1 MEEVLIDLYNRAQ
14 TKGYKKSLED
24 FTSVLYT
31 NDNVLQDMYGYVQSK
46 GYTKSLND
54 FENLIGKKKNE
65 IDIQATPQVDMALP
79 SEDGSLESP
88 ENVKGE
94 EQTFFDTLLPG
105 TEIAD
110 IMGDMLMN
118 VRQGLAQGASIDDA
132 LKVMRQGSDATEQD
146 IQKYIEAVTKMQ
158 DMPVTDE
165 MKDFSRIYEA
175 EDNKFLGFYKGLK
188 ENPSVIPGII
198 AQSVAN
204 MANLST
210 LFGAAKGAAA
220 GGATGSVVPVLG
232 TAAGAVYGGIA
243 GMTNTLEKG
252 LAFTEFLQEEIQR
265 KGLQFDN
272 DGIKAVLDDPEAIK
286 RVKRRTVG
294 RGAAIATVNA
304 LTAGLAGKAGRAA
317 GKLTKL
323 PVKGVARR
331 ATEMV
336 GGGAGEAAG
345 RAVAGQEQDVAE
357 IGFEAIGEIGD
368 PTSIFNL
375 SKLTRKPTGDVQS
388 SVKIS
393 SYEVNGQ
400 PVNKSDIVEILDS
413 GDVETIAQINYKINN
428 DPELSNQIENARAD
442 AIIARDIKE
451 TFDNDKQPSDNQLKN
466 LIDIQKKITKAKN
479 NPTPRAKQQ
488 LENLQTQFKTISDA
502 IQEPST
508 ETIPLSEQ
516 PETSPAVG
524 TGDTQGAVTT
534 GEIASEETQATQPAE
549 EVETQVEDDA
559 SEVETY
565 TLPENPKERVAD
577 FEIIDNTKGQEDFEI
592 DEEGNGKWIIRNI
605 KTDLILPLKTKAD
618 ANNELLK
625 IRRGKNMFDYGEGE
639 PVLEEFRIQQGESR
653 PLKEK
658 IKNLVDRITDPPDG
672 RGGGFAKKWF
682 NPIVMERAGI
692 IKDEDVKEYYL
703 QSIENGEVIKDPKE
717 FSNKAF
723 YTREFKR
730 LGITPPATVFDTT
743 QELAREITPP
753 LAIKIEPGTQTE
765 QVTQLLKER
774 GELTISEAANELG
787 ILEPNVRRIF
797 GVGTK
802 EGVFER
808 VGKGVYT
815 LTQGDKTYAVIEGNA
830 LTELPKLIEQGI
842 KFDAIY
848 LDPPYEV
855 KSGNRDIAQFSVIK
869 PEEFAQLSNLM
880 PQLLKNED
888 SPVLLQYTQAQ
899 QPQNKK
905 ERASYL
911 RSLSKAGLNLAADIQ
926 KIEYIKMTQDMKKEQ
941 KMAGRNLREDIFVL
955 TKSGKVKDIPFNLKQ
970 EGENFELRYPMV
982 DTRTKKFKGF
992 KGDTRKSLEAL
1003 ADLIEGFVPEGGI
1016 ILDPFLGTGTTV
1028 EAAIETGR
1036 EAVGI
1041 ELDPAKAEKARKQI
1055 EKKTKKTTTTKQK
1068 QKQEEPKRVKQTV
1081 PADPTEPAPQPPL
1094 QEEVQE
1100 AVNKMM
1106 PAIDRITLNGI
1117 RFGLDNI
1124 ASQVK
1129 VLATRR
1135 NNVLLQKARNTP
1147 NQYIDQSLGVNNSTV
1162 IADNTFT
1169 TLAEAQ
1175 AQLYGNF
1182 NKVQDE
1188 LSAAQKLIDFEG
1200 QGRARTEAGIS
1211 RARNKSLMDTYEL
1224 GLYMQVREADAN
1236 KIGDEFN
1243 NEIAPNPVD
1252 MLDITINN
1260 ERPAEAK
1267 ALKELKNKYV
1277 KNGKIN
1283 KDEIKNNFS
1292 AAQNKA
1298 LKTLDKK
1305 NKELLPK
1312 MQEIAER
1319 RNFTFTPI
1327 KEYIHRAV
1335 LLSET
1340 SDKVDVL
1347 KNADRYS
1354 NQSTRAKSSFERKE
1368 GVKPIDYN
1376 PFNATLLGTQET
1388 FLDFYVTPEADK
1400 VQTITEELI
1409 DIYKNGNEGQQKAVS
1424 ALDESVKE
1432 ILKLTYL
1439 RSFMGARNVNAGS
1452 KIQNEINK
1460 NAYRAM
1466 LSSGT
1471 RAFSEYLGN
1480 TLMLISQDPQVIKD
1494 TYTKYK
1500 KLGKDPVLYR
1510 DILLNLGSAEI
1521 RKLTDK
1527 KTLTNKNI
1535 DVNDYLNL
1543 GQSRESMIANPVF
1556 EKMDQILK
1564 YGPKQLYKG
1573 VGKVADELMSMGDT
1587 MVAKPLWPAKFA
1599 FEFKKNVKKQLG
1611 EDIDITDIEFEKI
1624 AKGTSKF
1631 VTDNKYKK
1639 ARLEAVRKSDRTITQ
1654 FITSGNPMYRII
1666 KNIQTKSGEG
1676 VDSLMDYY
1684 RMLNSYMA
1692 NFNLN
1697 EYASAR
1703 FAIGALFKSGYLS
1716 KREAIALQ
1724 AGILARMSSYVAMY
1738 NLFSQFM
1745 DELLGAPEEENEDD
1759 FTNTL
1764 KRQLLGSA
1772 ATLVF
1777 RGGIGNM
1784 WSLPINAGI
1793 EKLNKEYLEN
1803 LRNGAPYD
1811 AYDNSI
1817 VYSLIS
1823 LDDFGEKKF
1832 TEILTPILAGRY
1844 GPYAKSLFRSLD
1856 LGGKILN
1863 AKTLEAREKA
1873 TEELLNRMVTFEFLG
1888 LLGFIPLYK
1897 DWRRIALK
1905 KRFSDAN
1912 APGGSVRR

>member
-14 TKGYKKSLED
+14 SKGYKKSLED

-46 GYTKSLND
+46 GYSKSMND

-65 IDIQATPQVDMALP
+65 LDIQPTPQVDMVLP

-88 ENVKGE
+88 EKVKGE

-110 IMGDMLMN
+110 VMGDMLMN

-132 LKVMRQGSDATEQD
+132 LKVMRQGSDATEED

-165 MKDFSRIYEA
+165 MKDFSRIYEQ

-220 GGATGSVVPVLG
+220 GGVTGSAVPVLG

-265 KGLQFDN
+265 KGLEFNN
-272 DGIKAVLDDPEAIK
+272 DGIKAVLEDPEAIK

-323 PVKGVARR
+323 PVKDVARR

-336 GGGAGEAAG
+336 GGGAGESLG

-428 DPELSNQIENARAD
+428 DPELSSQIENARAD

-466 LIDIQKKITKAKN
+466 LIDIQNKITKAKN

-508 ETIPLSEQ
+508 ETIPVPKQ

-524 TGDTQGAVTT
+524 TGDTQGAVPT

-549 EVETQVEDDA
+549 EVETQVETQE

-565 TLPENPKERVAD
+565 TLPEDPKERIAD

-592 DEEGNGKWIIRNI
+592 DEEGNGKWIITNI
-605 KTDLILPLKTKAD
+605 KTGLILPLKTKAD
-618 ANNELLK
+618 AYNELLK

-639 PVLEEFRIQQGESR
+639 PVVEEFRIQEEESR
-653 PLKEK
+653 PLKQK
-658 IKNLVDRITDPPDG
+658 IKNLVDKITDPPDG
-672 RGGGFAKKWF
+672 RGGGFDKKWF
-682 NPIVMERAGI
+682 NPGVMERAGI

-717 FSNKAF
+717 FSNKPF

-730 LGITPPATVFDTT
+730 LGITPPATVFATT
-743 QELAREITPP
+743 KEVAREVTPP
-753 LAIKIEPGTQTE
+753 LSIKIEPGTQTE
-765 QVTQLLKER
+765 QVTQLLEQR

-797 GVGTK
+797 GVGAK
-802 EGVFER
+802 EGKFER

-830 LTELPKLIEQGI
+830 LIELPKLIEQGI

-855 KSGNRDIAQFSVIK
+855 KSGNRDIAQFSVIN
-869 PEEFAQLSNLM
+869 PAEFAQLSNLM

-1041 ELDPAKAEKARKQI
+1041 ELDPAKAEKSRKQI
-1055 EKKTKKTTTTKQK
+1055 EKKTKKIKSTQTKS
-1068 QKQEEPKRVKQTV
+1068 EPKKVKQAV
-1081 PADPTEPAPQPPL
+1081 PEKPTEPAPKPGLSPEL
-1094 QEEVQE
+1094 QDN
-1100 AVNKMM
+1100 VNKII

-1129 VLATRR
+1129 VGVTRR
-1135 NNVLLQKARNTP
+1135 NNVLLQKARSTP
-1147 NQYIDQSLGVNNSTV
+1147 SQYIDQSLGVNNSTV

-1188 LSAAQKLIDFEG
+1188 LSVAQKLIDFEG
-1200 QGRARTEAGIS
+1200 QGTVKTQAGIS

-1252 MLDITINN
+1252 MLDFTIDN
-1260 ERPAEAK
+1260 ERQAEAK
-1267 ALKELKNKYV
+1267 ALKQLKNKYV

-1283 KDEIKNNFS
+1283 KEDIKNNFS

-1319 RNFTFTPI
+1319 RNFSFTPI
-1327 KEYIHRAV
+1327 KDYIHRAV
-1335 LLSET
+1335 LKSET

-1347 KNADRYS
+1347 KAADKYS
-1354 NQSTRAKSSFERKE
+1354 NQSTRAKSSFERTE
-1368 GVKPIDYN
+1368 GIKPIDYN

-1388 FLDFYVTPEADK
+1388 FLDYYVTPGADK
-1400 VQTITEELI
+1400 VQAITEELKN
-1409 DIYKNGNEGQQKAVS
+1409 IYKNGNEGQQKAVT

-1432 ILKLTYL
+1432 ILRLTYL
-1439 RSFMGARNVNAGS
+1439 RSFMGARNINAGT
-1452 KIQNEINK
+1452 KVHNEFVK
-1460 NAYRAM
+1460 NSYRAM

-1471 RAFSEYLGN
+1471 RALSEYLGN

-1527 KTLTNKNI
+1527 KTLSNKNI

-1556 EKMDQILK
+1556 QKMDQIMK

-1573 VGKVADELMSMGDT
+1573 FGKLADELMSMGDV
-1587 MVAKPLWPAKFA
+1587 MVARPLWPAKFA

-1611 EDIDITDIEFEKI
+1611 EDIDISDIEFEKI
-1624 AKGTSKF
+1624 GKGTSKF

-1639 ARLEAVRKSDRTITQ
+1639 ARLEAVRKSDRTLSQ

-1666 KNIQTKSGEG
+1666 KNIETKSGEG
-1676 VDSLMDYY
+1676 INSLMDYY

-1697 EYASAR
+1697 EYASSR
-1703 FAIGALFKSGYLS
+1703 FAIGALFKSGYLT

-1738 NLFSQFM
+1738 SLFSQLM
-1745 DELLGAPEEENEDD
+1745 DEFLGAPEEENEDD

-1784 WSLPINAGI
+1784 WSLPINTGI

-1832 TEILTPILAGRY
+1832 TEILAPVLAGRY
-1844 GPYAKSLFRSLD
+1844 GPYAKSLFRSVD

-1873 TEELLNRMVTFEFLG
+1873 TEELLDRMVTFEFLG

-1897 DWRRIALK
+1897 DARRIALK